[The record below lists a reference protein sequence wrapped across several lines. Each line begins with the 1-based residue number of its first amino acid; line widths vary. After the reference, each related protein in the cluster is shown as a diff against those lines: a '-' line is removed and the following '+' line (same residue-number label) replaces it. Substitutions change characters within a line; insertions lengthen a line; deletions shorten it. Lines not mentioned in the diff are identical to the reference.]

1 MIRRVVVGMSGGVD
15 SAVSAHLLKERG
27 FEVLGV
33 FMRNWDE
40 LDEAGRCSGEADL
53 KDAEWACLRMGLEL
67 RQVNYVREYWTA
79 VFSQF
84 LDDYQQGLTPNP
96 DILCNRHIKFNL
108 FHQHALEQLGAD
120 AIATGHY
127 ARNSLGNYLER
138 IPADHDTDTA
148 RLLIPADSF
157 KDQTFFL
164 AGIPRSALRR
174 TMFPLG
180 NMHKSQVK
188 ELATAIGLQRLASK
202 RESTGICFV
211 GKRNFKDF
219 IREVIQSPLPTP
231 RLNTANSIAFC
242 EQYIASR
249 SGQFVDI
256 DSGAVVGRH
265 EGIHQWTV
273 GQRCRLSSFLQ
284 PFFVARKDGPSNTIY
299 VAAGHDHPALL
310 SMRMHIDPPHWLC
323 AASERSYL
331 REGSLRCRFRFQ
343 HTKPLVECSL
353 SGSPDNSTEH
363 FVHLMA
369 PLRAITPG
377 QYAVFYDDTA
387 CLGSAR
393 ILSADPLS
401 SLHDQTAEMC
411 S

>member
-1 MIRRVVVGMSGGVD
+1 MIRKVVVGVSGGVD
-15 SAVSAHLLKERG
+15 SAVTAHLLKERG
-27 FEVLGV
+27 YSVLGV

-40 LDEAGRCSGEADL
+40 FDEAGRCSGEADL
-53 KDAEWACLRMGLEL
+53 KDAEWACRRLGVEL

-84 LDDYQQGLTPNP
+84 LEDYQQGLTPNP
-96 DILCNRHIKFNL
+96 DILCNRHIKFDL
-108 FHQHALEQLGAD
+108 FHRHCLESLNYD
-120 AIATGHY
+120 AVATGHY
-127 ARNSLGNYLER
+127 ARNSLGNFLEKAR
-138 IPADHDTDTA
+138 GGEEDA
-148 RLLIPADSF
+148 RLLIPADTF

-164 AGIPRSALRR
+164 AGIARKSLQR

-180 NMHKSQVK
+180 DLQKAQVK
-188 ELATAIGLQRLASK
+188 QLAAKIGLQRLASK

-219 IREVIQSPLPTP
+219 IRE
-231 RLNTANSIAFC
+231 
-242 EQYIASR
+242 YIS
-249 SGQFVDI
+249 SKKGHFVDV
-256 DSGAVVGRH
+256 DSGAIVGQH

-284 PFFVARKDGPSNTIY
+284 PYFVARKEATSNTIY
-299 VAAGHDHPALL
+299 VAAGHDHPSVL
-310 SMRMHIDPPHWLC
+310 STRMHLDPPNWLC
-323 AASERSYL
+323 AESQRRCLSE
-331 REGSLRCRFRFQ
+331 GFLRCRFRFQ
-343 HTKPLVECSL
+343 HTKPLVDCSL
-353 SGSPDNSTEH
+353 RISDENQ
-363 FVHLMA
+363 FQVVLDA

-393 ILSADPLS
+393 ILRADPLQIVEGKLKEVGS
-401 SLHDQTAEMC
+401 SY

>member
-1 MIRRVVVGMSGGVD
+1 MIRKVVVGVSGGVD
-15 SAVSAHLLKERG
+15 SAVTAHLLKERG
-27 FEVLGV
+27 FNVLGV

-53 KDAEWACLRMGLEL
+53 KDAEWACRQLGVEL

-96 DILCNRHIKFNL
+96 DILCNRHIKFDL
-108 FHQHALEQLGAD
+108 FHKHALETLGYD
-120 AIATGHY
+120 ALATGHY
-127 ARNSLGNYLER
+127 ARNSMGNFLER
-138 IPADHDTDTA
+138 SSEGEGEA
-148 RLLIPADSF
+148 RLLIPADTF

-164 AGIPRSALRR
+164 AGIPRQALLR

-180 NMHKSQVK
+180 DMLKSEVK
-188 ELATAIGLQRLASK
+188 QLASKIGLQRLSSK

-211 GKRNFKDF
+211 GKRNFKEF
-219 IREVIQSPLPTP
+219 IRE
-231 RLNTANSIAFC
+231 
-242 EQYIASR
+242 YITSR
-249 SGQFVDI
+249 SGPFVDI
-256 DSGAVVGRH
+256 DSGAVVGNH
-265 EGIHQWTV
+265 EGVHQWTV

-284 PFFVARKDGPSNTIY
+284 PYFVARKEASANVIY

-310 SMRMHIDPPHWLC
+310 SSRVHIDPPNWLC
-323 AASERSYL
+323 SEAQQNVMNK
-331 REGSLRCRFRFQ
+331 GSLRCRFRFQ
-343 HTKPLVECSL
+343 HTKPLVDCSL
-353 SGSPDNSTEH
+353 RVFNGDNFE
-363 FVHLMA
+363 VQLDA

-393 ILSADPLS
+393 IRSADPLNREQQQE
-401 SLHDQTAEMC
+401 LQIGTQT